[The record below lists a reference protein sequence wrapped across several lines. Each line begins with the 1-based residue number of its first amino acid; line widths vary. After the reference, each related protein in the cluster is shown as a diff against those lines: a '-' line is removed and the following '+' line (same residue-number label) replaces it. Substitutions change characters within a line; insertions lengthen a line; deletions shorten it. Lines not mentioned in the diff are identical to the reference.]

1 LGAGVR
7 TQLLAST
14 ALTTSTVFIATTA
27 WAAPPTPRY
36 TWTGCYVGANAG
48 AAFNHVDNTVDVPGI
63 ASFATSD
70 RNTSFTGGGG
80 AGCNLQFDPH
90 WVVGL
95 EGDFN
100 YLNGK
105 AGQNFRI
112 RFNGEDTVGS
122 QDTTVRWLATL
133 RGRFGYAWDRSFLY
147 ATGGFAFGDVRS
159 SVIATRTD
167 GSGRIREEYT
177 GSYSSTRTGWT
188 IGGGFEYLLTDRLSA
203 KFEYLHYDLGDANY
217 LVNRVVSITTTL
229 PATWN
234 ASASASGDIVRVGL
248 NYRLTP

>member
-1 LGAGVR
+1 MR

>member
-1 LGAGVR
+1 VR

-14 ALTTSTVFIATTA
+14 ALTTSTVFAATAA
-27 WAAPPTPRY
+27 WAAPPAY

-48 AAFNHVDNTVDVPGI
+48 AAFNRIEQNVEVPGI
-63 ASFATSD
+63 ASFGSSN

-90 WVVGL
+90 WVAGI

-100 YLNGK
+100 YLHAN
-105 AGQNFRI
+105 AHQDFRI

-133 RGRFGYAWDRSFLY
+133 RGRFGYAWDRWFLY
-147 ATGGFAFGDVRS
+147 ATGGLAFGDVSS
-159 SVIATRTD
+159 SVLATRFD
-167 GSGRIREEYT
+167 GAGRIREQYY
-177 GSYSSTRTGWT
+177 GSYSSVRTGWT
-188 IGGGFEYLLTDRLSA
+188 IGGGFEYMLSQRLSA
-203 KFEYLHYDLGDANY
+203 KFEYLHYDLGDASY
-217 LVNRVVSITTTL
+217 SVNRTVSITTTL

-234 ASASASGDIVRVGL
+234 ASASPSGDIVRVGL
-248 NYRLTP
+248 NYKLTP

>member
-1 LGAGVR
+1 VR